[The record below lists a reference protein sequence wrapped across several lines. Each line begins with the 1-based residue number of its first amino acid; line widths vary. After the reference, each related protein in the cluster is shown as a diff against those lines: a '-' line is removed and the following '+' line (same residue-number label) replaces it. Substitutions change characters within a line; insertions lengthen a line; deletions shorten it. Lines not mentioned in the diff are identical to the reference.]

1 MKKKYAMYGYVECAK
16 KVRTKK
22 GIIEARFTGGNINKN
37 APVPATFTTD
47 NVEVQNFIE
56 GLSDY
61 KDGVIKCV
69 YSEETE
75 SVSESVS
82 AEVEK
87 VESITSLQAARAYL
101 SENYGITLDRVQ
113 TKKDILNVATELGVE
128 FPNIK

>member
-1 MKKKYAMYGYVECAK
+1 MYGYVECAK

-22 GIIEARFTGGNINKN
+22 GIIEARFTGGNINRN
-37 APVPATFTTD
+37 APMPATFVTE

-56 GLSDY
+56 GLSEY

-69 YSEETE
+69 YSEET
-75 SVSESVS
+75 ESVS

-113 TKKDILNVATELGVE
+113 TKKDILNVAKELGVE

>member
-1 MKKKYAMYGYVECAK
+1 MYGYVECAK

-22 GIIEARFTGGNINKN
+22 GIIEARFTGGNINRN
-37 APVPATFTTD
+37 APLPATFTTD

-56 GLSDY
+56 GLPDY

-69 YSEETE
+69 YFEETE
-75 SVSESVS
+75 SVG

-113 TKKDILNVATELGVE
+113 TKKDILNVAKELGVE